1 MRLATLL
8 RMVVACGFA
17 CVLASTVAAQVAVP
31 QLKARVTDLTGTLP
45 AQSVAQLEQRLA
57 AFEREKGTQVAVL
70 LVPTIKPESIEQY
83 AVRVFEQ
90 WRLGRKGVDDGVL
103 LVVAKN
109 DRVLR
114 IEVGYGLEG
123 VLTDATSNRIINGD
137 IVPHFKRGDFTA
149 GIEAGVARI
158 LRVAGGEPLPPPAA
172 RRGGHSFGLPFA
184 PEWLIAIF
192 IFLHVILQVINRVLR
207 AMLGRV
213 LTAVLLGGLAGGALW
228 VISGSMLW
236 VVIGGVFVFVASI
249 GEGTGGGLRG
259 GRGGWAS
266 GGGSWSS
273 GSGGGGFSGGGG
285 RSGGGGASGGW

>member
-1 MRLATLL
+1 MRLTTML
-8 RMVVACGFA
+8 RVVTAALVCAIAFNA
-17 CVLASTVAAQVAVP
+17 AAQVAVP
-31 QLKARVTDLTGTLP
+31 QLNARVTDLTGTLP
-45 AQSVAQLEQRLA
+45 AQSVTQLEQRLA
-57 AFEREKGTQVAVL
+57 TFEREKGTQIAVL
-70 LVPTIKPESIEQY
+70 LVPTVKPESIEQY

-90 WRLGRKGVDDGVL
+90 WRLGRKGIDDGAL

-123 VLTDATSNRIINGD
+123 VLTDATSNRIINDD

-158 LRVAGGEPLPPPAA
+158 VRVAGGEPLPAPAA
-172 RRGGHSFGLPFA
+172 TRSGRSSGLPFA

-192 IFLHVILQVINRVLR
+192 VFLQVINRVLR

-213 LTAVLLGGLAGGALW
+213 LAAGILATLTSGFAWIMFGS
-228 VISGSMLW
+228 VIAA
-236 VVIGGVFVFVASI
+236 VIGGVVVFIATI
-249 GEGTGGGLRG
+249 GDSTGRGVGGR
-259 GRGGWAS
+259 RGGWSS

-285 RSGGGGASGGW
+285 SSGGGGASGRW